1 LPSDDNAWLRAM
13 CRLTRNSKIEI
24 ALGLM
29 IFAIV
34 GALGTLH
41 PAVHFAN

>member
-1 LPSDDNAWLRAM
+1 M

-34 GALGTLH
+34 GTLGNLH
-41 PAVHFAN
+41 PAVHLAN